1 MTWYYYNTGEE
12 FKEEH
17 IQDNVGF
24 VYIISHNKTGKK
36 YIGKKLF
43 TKSKTKQV
51 KGKKKRTRVAS
62 DWLGYWSSNA
72 ELQEDVQ
79 RLGKEEFTREIIHLC
94 KTKSQMTYYETYE
107 IFVRH
112 ALLNESYYNA
122 WVMARVRKNHLLKL

>member
-1 MTWYYYNTGEE
+1 MTWYFHNTSKE
-12 FKEEH
+12 FTEDD

-36 YIGKKLF
+36 YIGKKMF
-43 TKSKTKQV
+43 TKSKIRQV

-62 DWLGYWSSNA
+62 EWLKYWGSNL
-72 ELQEDVQ
+72 ELQEDV
-79 RLGKEEFTREIIHLC
+79 RKLGEGEFTREIMHLC

-112 ALLNESYYNA
+112 ALLSENYYNA
-122 WVMARVRKNHLLKL
+122 WVMARVRKDHLIKL